1 MDIKEFLDKYLP
13 LECVFVNNVHKITY
27 ETHDN
32 RKPFM
37 MVEVEVRENLE
48 EPDQFKLLNET
59 HKLVKLFG
67 LESGIGAV
75 GVKVI

>member
-1 MDIKEFLDKYLP
+1 
-13 LECVFVNNVHKITY
+13 
-27 ETHDN
+27 
-32 RKPFM
+32 M

-48 EPDQFKLLNET
+48 EPDQFKLLHET